1 MSAGPAEIE
10 PAECW
15 GVAVPADLELLG
27 LLAGQGCVGVS
38 LRDAEVV
45 EGWKKTY
52 LLVEERGI
60 DELSPPVRL
69 QGRASRGDDPCV
81 RRLGRVREGERRGG
95 ATALRPAPVDLG
107 RGRTPQRR

>member
-1 MSAGPAEIE
+1 MSAGPAGIE

-60 DELSPPVRL
+60 DELSPPSGCR
-69 QGRASRGDDPCV
+69 D
-81 RRLGRVREGERRGG
+81 ERRAVTIRTFDDLAEFGRENG
-95 ATALRPAPVDLG
+95 AEGRPPSDP
-107 RGRTPQRR
+107 RP